1 MKYLRL
7 LFIITLVSCA
17 ETITFAQNKI
27 RIAAATGSPAG
38 TFPKLDAYD
47 VQYDEPGPGS
57 AQSMPIGNGDI
68 GLNVWV
74 EPDGS
79 LNFYISKTD
88 AWGDQVTPGMDPWMR
103 QGGILSKLGKIR
115 ISFTPQAMRPG
126 SFFRQVLR
134 LGNGEIDI
142 REGEGSEAIH
152 LRIWVDAN
160 HPVIRVEAQS
170 TRSAAVKVT
179 LVDWRL
185 QKGDSILTETNDRIT
200 WFHRNRLAG
209 DPALPDSALAGRI
222 FGASIRAHGL
232 RRRDDSTLLS
242 VMDTGTWLISIFP
255 LTTVTGTPRDW
266 LDRLDRQATAIGR
279 LDLENTRRAHQAWWH
294 NFWSRSWINVSGDS
308 TAWYTTRGTIL
319 QRWVTACAGRGN
331 YPIKFNGSIFTVDN
345 PDWRSGGHASPQDPD
360 FRAWGGQYWFQ
371 NTRPMYWPRLMA
383 GDFDMMLPLFRM
395 YAAMIPGNAALVRKY
410 YGHEGAYFQETS
422 PFWGGIPYMGPE
434 VKENYTA
441 HYFTPILELS
451 FMMLD
456 YYDYTGDRSFVRDL
470 LLPIATAGLRFFDSH
485 FGRDAEGRL
494 LLDPDNSIEMFWK
507 VHDPAPDIAGL
518 KAVLTRMIALPDGI
532 VDAAERSRWQRLLAA
547 LPELPKG
554 TLSDLPKGSRPLLL
568 DSARFHFP
576 SDLPV
581 LLPYTGPQTAHAH
594 NLENPELYAVYPFRL
609 YGPGRPHLQL
619 AKNTFE
625 TRKFREKGCW
635 NQDPIQ
641 AAMLGYADIAR
652 EYVAF
657 ALTRKDP
664 RLKFPAFWDRGHDY
678 EPDEDNGG
686 NGENG
691 LQKMLLQTDG
701 RKIFLLPAWPQGWDA
716 DFKLHAPYGTIIQ
729 GKVVNGRL
737 KGLVVT
743 PAARAADVVD
753 CSKNPGVIGH

>member
-1 MKYLRL
+1 MLDGDNCLLHMKKILSL
-7 LFIITLVSCA
+7 ATLVTLLSSA
-17 ETITFAQNKI
+17 LAQDI
-27 RIAAATGSPAG
+27 SPTDG
-38 TFPKLDAYD
+38 RRWLDAYD
-47 VQYDEPGPGS
+47 VEYDEPGPGS

-88 AWGDQVTPGMDPWMR
+88 SWGDQVAPGMDPWMK

-115 ISFTPQAMRPG
+115 ISFTQQNKTPGSSFSPG

-134 LGNGEIDI
+134 LGDGEIVI
-142 REGEGSEAIH
+142 REGEGNEAIR

-160 HPVIRVEAQS
+160 HPVIRVETQS
-170 TRSAAVKVT
+170 TRPAAVKVT

-185 QKGDSILTETNDRIT
+185 QTGDTLLTGTHDRIT
-200 WFHRNRLAG
+200 WFHHNRSTG
-209 DPALPDSALAGRI
+209 DPALPDSALAGRL
-222 FGASIRAHGL
+222 FGASIRGAGL
-232 RRRDDSTLLS
+232 QRKDDSTLLS
-242 VMDTGTWLISIFP
+242 GMAAGSRLISIFP
-255 LTTVTGTPRDW
+255 LTTATGTPRQW
-266 LDRLDRQATAIGR
+266 LDKLDLQAADIGR
-279 LDLENTRRAHQAWWH
+279 LDLENTRRAHKAWWH

-308 TAWYTTRGTIL
+308 TAWYTTRGSVL

-345 PDWRSGGHASPQDPD
+345 PDWRSGGHPSPQDAD
-360 FRAWGGQYWFQ
+360 FRAWGGQYWWQ

-410 YGHEGAYFQETS
+410 YGHDGAYFQETS

-441 HYFTPILELS
+441 HYFTSILELS

-456 YYDYTGDRSFVRDL
+456 YYEYTGDRSFAKNL
-470 LLPIATAGLRFFDSH
+470 LLPVATAGLRFFDSH
-485 FGRDAEGRL
+485 FGRDSAGRL

-518 KAVLTRMIALPDGI
+518 KAVLTRMIALPDDGI

-547 LPELPKG
+547 LPPLPKG
-554 TLSDLPKGSRPLLL
+554 TKSDR
-568 DSARFHFP
+568 
-576 SDLPV
+576 PV

-609 YGPGRPHLQL
+609 YGPGRPDLDL
-619 AKNTFE
+619 AKNTFD

-641 AAMLGYADIAR
+641 AAMLGYADIAK

-657 ALTRKDP
+657 ALKRKDP

-716 DFKLHAPYGTIIQ
+716 DFKLHAPYATIIQ

-737 KGLVVT
+737 TGLVVT
-743 PAARAADVVD
+743 PAARAGDVID